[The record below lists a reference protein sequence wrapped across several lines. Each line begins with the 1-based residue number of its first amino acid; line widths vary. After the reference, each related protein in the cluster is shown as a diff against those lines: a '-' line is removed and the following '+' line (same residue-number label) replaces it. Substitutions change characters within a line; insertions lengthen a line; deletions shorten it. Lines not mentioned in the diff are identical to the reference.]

1 MDKSKTQR
9 IYERLEASLLSE
21 TCTLEEAQYA
31 VDKLRETY
39 FRRKVNNLL
48 SNTTI
53 QEIAIYNS
61 LKP

>member
-1 MDKSKTQR
+1 MDKGRIQR

-48 SNTTI
+48 SNMTI
-53 QEIAIYNS
+53 QEIAKEPNS
-61 LKP
+61 F